1 MIVEEKERQSM
12 GNPSMYEMQ
21 EQIDYLKHNVANL
34 KTAMVT
40 LTEAMN
46 IMQDMI
52 TTMRE
57 QNER

>member
-1 MIVEEKERQSM
+1 M

-21 EQIDYLKHNVANL
+21 EQIDYLKHNVAGL

-46 IMQDMI
+46 IMENI
-52 TTMRE
+52 IITMRE